1 MENALEEKYGKGLK
15 MLKAMGGFKVGKGV
29 GKSEQGIVN
38 PVEAIH
44 KKNNTCLGEGVF
56 EEKNVEMMMPSESQ
70 KQIDPETASKKQ
82 EAKMREK
89 LD

>member
-1 MENALEEKYGKGLK
+1 
-15 MLKAMGGFKVGKGV
+15 MGGFKVGKGV

-38 PVEAIH
+38 PVEAIQ

-56 EEKNVEMMMPSESQ
+56 EDKNIEIPLESQ
-70 KQIDPETASKKQ
+70 KQIDPEAVAKKQ
-82 EAKMREK
+82 EIKMREK